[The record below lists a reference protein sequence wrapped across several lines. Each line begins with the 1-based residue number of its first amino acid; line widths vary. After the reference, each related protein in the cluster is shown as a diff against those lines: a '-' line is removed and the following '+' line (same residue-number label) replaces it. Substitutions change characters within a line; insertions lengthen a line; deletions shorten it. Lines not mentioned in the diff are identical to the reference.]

1 VEVVHVIGT
10 VTDNIGLAKL
20 EINDKEILV
29 DESNS
34 FHERLMLDQGENT
47 ITVKATDGAGNVT
60 TVVRTVLVGLESPA
74 ITNILPDED
83 ISLREGDTLTVSF
96 EAPTVGEGY
105 FRLLMPFGLDSNEI
119 GIPMTEEDGLYTGT
133 WIAPAGLVATGLKVQ
148 VVYIS
153 EYGVKVTEMAEGRV
167 TVIGNIKDLIS
178 NSMIIGDEAFDMDFL
193 DNDAS
198 AQRKLTEW
206 YNTGGEVY
214 IKLNDTT
221 IVNEEGEII
230 AIDELPDFITYFD
243 IRGNVTYYEK

>member
-1 VEVVHVIGT
+1 
-10 VTDNIGLAKL
+10 L

-47 ITVKATDGAGNVT
+47 ITVKAADGAGNVT

-96 EAPTVGEGY
+96 EAPTGGEGY